1 MRPIFRLGWSWA
13 ALRDGLGRKMILAL
27 GAGALLSAGIALV
40 FDAAVGIAVG
50 LAMTVAFC
58 YFGGLDLER
67 FRNDPGHFTVPNE
80 GIRRSL
86 RNALLGAVV
95 GTVGGGLAGG
105 LAGGAAGAL
114 FGATVFALISAML
127 VGGYTCLQ
135 HLILRLLLWRNR
147 FTPLRYVDF
156 LEYAVE
162 RILLRRVGGGY
173 AFVHRA
179 MLEYF
184 AATYTPK
191 ALVQVGRG
199 RGSGHGSM
207 G

>member
-1 MRPIFRLGWSWA
+1 
-13 ALRDGLGRKMILAL
+13 MILAL
-27 GAGALLSAGIALV
+27 GAGVLLSAGIALV

-50 LAMTVAFC
+50 LATTVAFC

-67 FRNDPGHFTVPNE
+67 FRNDPGHLTVPNE

-86 RNALLGAVV
+86 RNALLGAVA
-95 GTVGGGLAGG
+95 GAVGGGLAGG

-114 FGATVFALISAML
+114 FGVSVFALIVALM
-127 VGGYTCLQ
+127 VGAHPCLQ

-147 FTPLRYVDF
+147 FAPLHYVDF
-156 LEYAVE
+156 LKYAVE

-179 MLEYF
+179 LLDYF
-184 AATYTPK
+184 AATYP
-191 ALVQVGRG
+191 
-199 RGSGHGSM
+199 
-207 G
+207 